1 MIEMTNICKSFG
13 NRKILDNI
21 SLTINHGDFVA
32 ITGKSGSGKST
43 FVNILGLLDH
53 NFSGEYTFN
62 GNLISDLSEN
72 KLADFRN
79 KNIGFI
85 FQLYNLI
92 HGYTVKENILLPMI
106 YGRKKVNREHY
117 SGIIEKLDIAHL
129 EQADVINLSGGE
141 KQRVGI
147 CRALIN
153 NPDILIADEP
163 TGNLDGENK
172 QKVFQIL
179 KQLNME
185 GTTIVMV
192 THDIELAKKCQKM
205 IYLENGVFK

>member
-1 MIEMTNICKSFG
+1 MIEMTNISKSFG
-13 NRKILDNI
+13 NRKILDHV
-21 SLTINHGDFVA
+21 SVTINRGDFLA

-53 NFSGEYTFN
+53 NFSGEYLFDEN
-62 GNLISDLSEN
+62 RISDWKKN
-72 KLADFRN
+72 KLADFRS
-79 KNIGFI
+79 KKIGFI

-92 HGYTVKENILLPMI
+92 HGYTVKENILLPVV
-106 YGRKKVNREHY
+106 YSGNKVNQEYY
-117 SGIIEKLDIAHL
+117 SALMQKLDILHL
-129 EQADVINLSGGE
+129 EQENVINLSGGE

-153 NPDILIADEP
+153 KPDILIADEP

-172 QKVFQIL
+172 KKVLGIL
-179 KQLNME
+179 KQLNSE

-192 THDIELAKKCQKM
+192 THDIELAGECKKT
-205 IYLENGVFK
+205 IYLENGEFK

>member
-1 MIEMTNICKSFG
+1 MTNICKSFG

-172 QKVFQIL
+172 
-179 KQLNME
+179 
-185 GTTIVMV
+185 
-192 THDIELAKKCQKM
+192 
-205 IYLENGVFK
+205 